1 MRINRAPHIPWLI
14 FVLLATAAA
23 TLLYFAQFDP
33 QRVPSSVRFFGEK
46 PPEQANIG
54 GTPLG
59 LVLGTVSLAI
69 FLFAATLGLRK
80 RLPAPLR
87 IGHVQRWLRAHIW
100 LTLLTIPLILLH
112 SGFRLGG
119 PMTTL
124 LMTLYAVVMVSGIY
138 GLYLQHKVPT
148 LMKER
153 LPAEIVYEQIPNI
166 RAQLCAAAER
176 LHKTYVRD
184 RAGTRSREALAPAAP
199 TALATAALPDVSTH
213 AVFKTPSAVEKPMGG
228 ATIRGTPIAPAA
240 ITAAEVA
247 EPEQE
252 IGFDAPSEATLA
264 EFIER
269 QLLPYLNARRGE
281 KFRLGNGRYADDTF
295 RHLKLRVA
303 GSYRARV
310 DEMQGWC
317 DERRLLDL
325 QPRMQHWLHGWLL
338 LHAPLSFVLILLT
351 AWHAFVTLFKY

>member
-23 TLLYFAQFDP
+23 SLLYVANFHPQSVPAQF
-33 QRVPSSVRFFGEK
+33 RYFGEK
-46 PPEQANIG
+46 PPEHATVG

-59 LVLGTVSLAI
+59 LVLGTASLAI
-69 FLFAATLGLRK
+69 FVFAALLGLRK

-124 LMTLYAVVMVSGIY
+124 LMGLYAVVMVSGVY
-138 GLYLQHKVPT
+138 GLYLQHKLPT
-148 LMKER
+148 MMKER

-176 LHKTYVRD
+176 LRKAY
-184 RAGTRSREALAPAAP
+184 TREGAAMARGALAPAAP
-199 TALATAALPDVSTH
+199 TALATASIPNVSEH
-213 AVFKTPSAVEKPMGG
+213 AVFKTPTAVEKPMGG

-240 ITAAEVA
+240 ITGSE
-247 EPEQE
+247 EPEPGEE
-252 IGFDAPSEATLA
+252 IVVDDVSEATLR

-269 QLLPYLNARRGE
+269 QLLPYLQARRGE
-281 KFRLGNGRYADDTF
+281 KFRLGNERYADDTF
-295 RHLKLRVA
+295 RHLKLKVA
-303 GSYRARV
+303 GPYRARV
-310 DEMQGWC
+310 EEMQGWC
-317 DERRLLDL
+317 DERRLLDV
-325 QPRMQHWLHGWLL
+325 QTRMQHWMHGWLL
-338 LHAPLSFVLILLT
+338 VHVPLSFVLILLT